1 MEFIGN
7 FDNLK
12 QDTFAYRVY
21 DKLNGVLKDDDS
33 LLYYMFPIYSGDID
47 VGKIQA
53 KLILL
58 SKNYGIYYFDHVK
71 SNENLQKAEERI
83 NQLYSCIAGCF
94 LKNSILKKGR
104 NALKYDIVTIIIS
117 SEKLN
122 VSDDFVLST
131 IENIKNVLDENKVSI
146 EKDDFNLI
154 QSYLEGTVKTKKK
167 IDRKVDSSKVTKGGI
182 LNEIEEYIARFDI
195 EQKQAALSE
204 IDGPQ
209 RIRGL
214 AGSGKTIVLTQ
225 KAAIYH
231 LNHPEDK
238 ILYTYYTKS
247 LHDTIRGHI
256 DRAYRYFSDN
266 KEPNWDNI
274 IICHAWGS
282 SYTPGVYS
290 MACADNNGVLLNFS
304 DALKINSR
312 DPLGGICDTL
322 MKRTDIKPKYDL
334 VLIDEGQDFTSPFY
348 QLCYKLSKNKKI
360 VWAYDDF
367 QNIFDVKI
375 QDERETFGKKD
386 DGSYYVDFERDKMSN
401 HDIVLK
407 KCYRTPRLSLIA
419 AFSLGLGIY
428 NEKVLQRLD
437 KNDHW
442 NSLGFHVKEGNC
454 KTGDE
459 MVVVRPEENTP
470 SYSNSKFGKGSVRY
484 RCFEGMNEECRCI
497 ARSIS
502 NDIFCENLR
511 PEDICV
517 ICLDR
522 KNISSYFA
530 KIDMYLAQNSID
542 TFNLATLAGNYL
554 SFTREGCVTLTTI
567 NKAKGNE
574 KGAVYI
580 CGVDY
585 VFSNANN
592 VVLRDMMFTAM
603 TRTKGWL
610 VLTGSTPDFNQCI
623 QELTKLKE
631 NKFELHFIQPSRE
644 ETRTIESHSREQT
657 DILDKFGKNIERL
670 KNTGMTEEDILKQL
684 QRLFRNDR

>member
-1 MEFIGN
+1 M
-7 FDNLK
+7 
-12 QDTFAYRVY
+12 
-21 DKLNGVLKDDDS
+21 
-33 LLYYMFPIYSGDID
+33 
-47 VGKIQA
+47 
-53 KLILL
+53 
-58 SKNYGIYYFDHVK
+58 
-71 SNENLQKAEERI
+71 
-83 NQLYSCIAGCF
+83 
-94 LKNSILKKGR
+94 
-104 NALKYDIVTIIIS
+104 
-117 SEKLN
+117 
-122 VSDDFVLST
+122 
-131 IENIKNVLDENKVSI
+131 
-146 EKDDFNLI
+146 
-154 QSYLEGTVKTKKK
+154 
-167 IDRKVDSSKVTKGGI
+167 
-182 LNEIEEYIARFDI
+182 
-195 EQKQAALSE
+195 
-204 IDGPQ
+204 
-209 RIRGL
+209 
-214 AGSGKTIVLTQ
+214 
-225 KAAIYH
+225 
-231 LNHPEDK
+231 
-238 ILYTYYTKS
+238 
-247 LHDTIRGHI
+247 
-256 DRAYRYFSDN
+256 
-266 KEPNWDNI
+266 
-274 IICHAWGS
+274 
-282 SYTPGVYS
+282 
-290 MACADNNGVLLNFS
+290 
-304 DALKINSR
+304 
-312 DPLGGICDTL
+312 
-322 MKRTDIKPKYDL
+322 
-334 VLIDEGQDFTSPFY
+334 
-348 QLCYKLSKNKKI
+348 
-360 VWAYDDF
+360 
-367 QNIFDVKI
+367 
-375 QDERETFGKKD
+375 
-386 DGSYYVDFERDKMSN
+386 
-401 HDIVLK
+401 
-407 KCYRTPRLSLIA
+407 IA

-442 NSLGFHVKEGNC
+442 NSLGFHVEKGNC

-470 SYSNSKFGKGSVRY
+470 SYSNSKFGKGSIRY
-484 RCFEGMNEECRCI
+484 RCFADMNEECRCI

-502 NDIFCENLR
+502 NDIVCENLR

-522 KNISSYFA
+522 KNISSYFS

-542 TFNLATLAGNYL
+542 TFNLAMLAGNYL

-610 VLTGSTPDFNQCI
+610 VLTGSTSDFDQCI